1 MRLSLITINF
11 ILISFFSQN
20 LIGQITKSPNKNS
33 DYCAVFRAANE
44 KPRTVKIRA
53 LMSFSTISRIDGGDT
68 FLYSVECNN
77 GDYFALA
84 NFSNLKDIAKWQI
97 FFDKL
102 PNEKNFIFE
111 VELQGNLEVSIAPWF
126 GHLSWSRAKIEIT
139 EIESIKDVTRKAQK
153 PNYKTERPLTEKG
166 RTLQLVNTETLFYLV
181 KGKTE
186 LNLGDYFSPE
196 YILTDSNGNIF
207 NKLNY
212 QNLSERKLFSNFETI
227 SVSGGRVERI
237 GNKYKVLGT
246 DTFSQADKKHILNYE
261 NTFEFR
267 NDWWILTETKF
278 TKL

>member
-1 MRLSLITINF
+1 
-11 ILISFFSQN
+11 
-20 LIGQITKSPNKNS
+20 
-33 DYCAVFRAANE
+33 
-44 KPRTVKIRA
+44 
-53 LMSFSTISRIDGGDT
+53 MSFSTISRIDGGDT

-246 DTFSQADKKHILNYE
+246 VTFSQADKKHILNYE